1 MNMAAPRGGRA
12 ALSRAALP
20 VLVAAGCGA
29 RSPSPQ
35 AAARRS
41 PPPIKRYARQP
52 PGKPG
57 RLFCGS
63 PCRARPKGPLPAPG
77 AAARPSR
84 PIAAAPRAGR
94 IAMRPRWP
102 GGHNAPA
109 RAAGQPLDKA
119 PAVKSAAGGA
129 GWPACAHPAGA
140 PAARLSPGAPL
151 PLAGACPW
159 VVGRSSSARG
169 ARGPA
174 SGAPGA

>member
-1 MNMAAPRGGRA
+1 MSASSWRARGAQSRRPARPRRRWLRGPLALAASGGA
-12 ALSRAALP
+12 AEPFAN
-20 VLVAAGCGA
+20 
-29 RSPSPQ
+29 
-35 AAARRS
+35 
-41 PPPIKRYARQP
+41 KRYARQP

-57 RLFCGS
+57 RLFMRLPVPG
-63 PCRARPKGPLPAPG
+63 AAQGPPPAPG

-84 PIAAAPRAGR
+84 PIAAAPRADR

-109 RAAGQPLDKA
+109 RAAGQPLAKA